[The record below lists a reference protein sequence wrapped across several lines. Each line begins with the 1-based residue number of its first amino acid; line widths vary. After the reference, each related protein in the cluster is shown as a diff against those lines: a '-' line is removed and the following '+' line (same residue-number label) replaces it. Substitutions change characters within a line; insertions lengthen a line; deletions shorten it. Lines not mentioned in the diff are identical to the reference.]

1 MGKAI
6 ELVYRDELSTDQKQE
21 DETTVNLSS
30 SDAREI
36 FWLARYLTR
45 IQYVC
50 QQFPFKQNDAALT
63 YAHAFCLPAF
73 DAASLNELILNEEQP
88 ASFVMQLEQTQR
100 KIKNLAQVFSKSTY
114 AELKHCIQ
122 NACDNASYI
131 GEVLQDCEALLDAEP
146 QQIYLFFQL
155 GQRIEQLDRQ
165 IRLKQST
172 EKTLLQ
178 LEMIVQCL
186 KDLGWTSLVDAW
198 VELKQQPDTMHFYH
212 FSDHIQ
218 HLLSVD

>member
-1 MGKAI
+1 M
-6 ELVYRDELSTDQKQE
+6 
-21 DETTVNLSS
+21 NLSS

-73 DAASLNELILNEEQP
+73 DAASLNELILNEVQP
-88 ASFVMQLEQTQR
+88 ASFAMQLEQTQR
-100 KIKNLAQVFSKSTY
+100 KIKKLAQVFSKSTY

>member
-1 MGKAI
+1 M
-6 ELVYRDELSTDQKQE
+6 QE

-30 SDAREI
+30 TDAREI

-88 ASFVMQLEQTQR
+88 ASFAMQLEQTQR
-100 KIKNLAQVFSKSTY
+100 KIKKLAQVFSKSTY

-131 GEVLQDCEALLDAEP
+131 GEVLQDCEAILDAEP

>member
-1 MGKAI
+1 M
-6 ELVYRDELSTDQKQE
+6 
-21 DETTVNLSS
+21 NLSS

-50 QQFPFKQNDAALT
+50 QQFPFKQNEAALT

-88 ASFVMQLEQTQR
+88 ASFVMQLEQTLR

>member
-1 MGKAI
+1 M
-6 ELVYRDELSTDQKQE
+6 QE
-21 DETTVNLSS
+21 DDTTVNLSS

-73 DAASLNELILNEEQP
+73 DAASLNELILNEVQP
-88 ASFVMQLEQTQR
+88 ASFAMQLEQTQR
-100 KIKNLAQVFSKSTY
+100 KIKKLAQVFSKSTY

-131 GEVLQDCEALLDAEP
+131 GEVLQDCEAILDAEP

>member
-50 QQFPFKQNDAALT
+50 QQFPFKQNEAALT

-73 DAASLNELILNEEQP
+73 DAASLNELILNEVQP
-88 ASFVMQLEQTQR
+88 ASFAMQLEQTQR
-100 KIKNLAQVFSKSTY
+100 KIKKLAQVFSKSTY

>member
-1 MGKAI
+1 M
-6 ELVYRDELSTDQKQE
+6 LYRDELSTDQKQE

-50 QQFPFKQNDAALT
+50 QQFPFKQNEAALT

-88 ASFVMQLEQTQR
+88 YSFAMQLEQTQR
-100 KIKNLAQVFSKSTY
+100 KIKKLAQVFSKSTY

>member
-1 MGKAI
+1 M
-6 ELVYRDELSTDQKQE
+6 QE

-30 SDAREI
+30 TDAREI

-88 ASFVMQLEQTQR
+88 ASFAMQLEQTQR
-100 KIKNLAQVFSKSTY
+100 KIKKLAQVFSKSTY

>member
-50 QQFPFKQNDAALT
+50 QQFPFKQNEAALT

>member
-1 MGKAI
+1 M
-6 ELVYRDELSTDQKQE
+6 LYRDELSTDQKQE

-50 QQFPFKQNDAALT
+50 QQFPFKQNEAALT

>member
-1 MGKAI
+1 M
-6 ELVYRDELSTDQKQE
+6 QE

-30 SDAREI
+30 TDAREI

-73 DAASLNELILNEEQP
+73 DAASLNELILNEVQP
-88 ASFVMQLEQTQR
+88 ASFAMQLEQTQR
-100 KIKNLAQVFSKSTY
+100 KIKKLAQVFSKSTY
-114 AELKHCIQ
+114 AELKHYIQ

-131 GEVLQDCEALLDAEP
+131 GDVLQDCEALLDAEP
-146 QQIYLFFQL
+146 QQIYSFFQL
-155 GQRIEQLDRQ
+155 GQKIEQLDRQ

-198 VELKQQPDTMHFYH
+198 VELKKQPDTMHFYH

>member
-1 MGKAI
+1 M
-6 ELVYRDELSTDQKQE
+6 QE

-30 SDAREI
+30 TDAREI

-178 LEMIVQCL
+178 LEMIVQGL
-186 KDLGWTSLVDAW
+186 KNLGWTSLVDAW

>member
-1 MGKAI
+1 M
-6 ELVYRDELSTDQKQE
+6 
-21 DETTVNLSS
+21 NLSS

-88 ASFVMQLEQTQR
+88 ASFAMQFKQTR
-100 KIKNLAQVFSKSTY
+100 IKIQNLAQVFSKATFV
-114 AELKHCIQ
+114 ELQQCIQ

-131 GEVLQDCEALLDAEP
+131 CDVVQDCEALLDAEP
-146 QQIYLFFQL
+146 QQIFLFFQL
-155 GQRIEQLDRQ
+155 GQKIEQLDRQ

-172 EKTLLQ
+172 EKTLSQ
-178 LEMIVQCL
+178 LDMIVQCL

-198 VELKQQPDTMHFYH
+198 QQLKQQPDTMHFYH

>member
-1 MGKAI
+1 M
-6 ELVYRDELSTDQKQE
+6 QE

-73 DAASLNELILNEEQP
+73 DAASLNELILNEVQP
-88 ASFVMQLEQTQR
+88 ASFAMQLKQTQR

-131 GEVLQDCEALLDAEP
+131 RDVLQDCEALLDAEP

-186 KDLGWTSLVDAW
+186 RDLGWTSLVDAW